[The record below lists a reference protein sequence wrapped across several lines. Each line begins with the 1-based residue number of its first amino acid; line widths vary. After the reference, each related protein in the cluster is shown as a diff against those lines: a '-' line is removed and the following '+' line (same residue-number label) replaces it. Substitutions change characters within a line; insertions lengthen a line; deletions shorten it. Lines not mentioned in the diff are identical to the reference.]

1 MFIGWLTCIPA
12 VLRPHSLCRST
23 TANAPANR
31 TFRATDTAKCRYNWS
46 LAVIIKK
53 KKDMKTRTFLTIL
66 LTLSSIFTFAQNDK
80 TNREE
85 YTLKLPVDGK
95 QFYQQKIEKT
105 PYFVKEN
112 VLQIYPGEKLFIEVE
127 TTKGQI
133 TSMKVVKENLNPQKT
148 LIIDFTQT
156 TKGKK
161 SESMMLNIVNPFEK
175 DIVYKAM
182 MFIVGHDKWINT
194 NVYPVRAKLTG
205 IEMWSD
211 VIITLVLSD
220 WELKN

>member
-1 MFIGWLTCIPA
+1 
-12 VLRPHSLCRST
+12 
-23 TANAPANR
+23 
-31 TFRATDTAKCRYNWS
+31 
-46 LAVIIKK
+46 
-53 KKDMKTRTFLTIL
+53 MKTRTFLTIL

-80 TNREE
+80 ANREE

-127 TTKGQI
+127 TSKSEI
-133 TSMKVVKENLNPQKT
+133 TSMRVVKENLNPQKT
-148 LIIDFTQT
+148 IMVDFTQT

-161 SESMMLNIVNPFEK
+161 SESMMLKIVNPFEK
-175 DIVYKAM
+175 DLEYKAM
-182 MFIVGHDKWINT
+182 MFTVGHDKWIDT
-194 NVYPVRAKLTG
+194 NVYPVRAKLTSF
-205 IEMWSD
+205 EMWSD

-220 WELKN
+220 WKLKN